1 MELLPAIDIRGGR
14 CVRLLQGD
22 FELETRYPVDPVELA
37 QRYADLGARWLH
49 VVDLDGAAQGA
60 PVNLEVIRKMARA
73 ASLKIQLGGGIR
85 SRGDLDR
92 ALEVIDRAVIG
103 SLAVGARERVTN
115 WLQELGADRI
125 TLALDVRVDEDDMPR
140 IATHGW
146 TRESAETLWS
156 TLTAY
161 ADSNLRHVLCTDVER
176 DGALL
181 GPNLRLYAACRH
193 RFPDIRFQASGGVR
207 DSRDLSDLAGTGV
220 AWAISGK
227 ALLEG
232 RITDEEIRSFLPSG

>member
-22 FELETRYPVDPVELA
+22 FGQETRYPVGPVELA

-49 VVDLDGAAQGA
+49 VVDLDGAAEGA
-60 PVNLEVIRKMARA
+60 PANLEVIRRMARA

-85 SRGDLDR
+85 SRDDLDR
-92 ALEVIDRAVIG
+92 ALEVVDRAVIG
-103 SLAVGARERVTN
+103 SLAVEARERVTH
-115 WLQELGADRI
+115 WLQELGPDRI

-140 IATHGW
+140 IAIHGW
-146 TRESAETLWS
+146 TRDSTETLWNA
-156 TLTAY
+156 LAAY
-161 ADSNLRHVLCTDVER
+161 SDAGLRHVLCTDVER
-176 DGALL
+176 DGALQ
-181 GPNLRLYAACRH
+181 GPNLRLYATCRQ
-193 RFPDIRFQASGGVR
+193 RFPDIEFQASGGVR
-207 DSRDLSDLAGTGV
+207 DSHDLSDLAATGV

-232 RITDEEIRSFLPSG
+232 RITDGEIRSFLPGA

>member
-60 PVNLEVIRKMARA
+60 PANLEVIRKMAHG

-85 SRGDLDR
+85 SGDDLDR
-92 ALEVIDRAVIG
+92 ALGVVDRAVIG
-103 SLAVGARERVTN
+103 SLAVEARERVTN
-115 WLQELGADRI
+115 WLQELGPDRI

-146 TRESAETLWS
+146 TRDSAETLWS
-156 TLTAY
+156 TLAAY
-161 ADSNLRHVLCTDVER
+161 AESDLRHVLCTDVER

-181 GPNLRLYAACRH
+181 GPNLRLYATCRH

-207 DSRDLSDLAGTGV
+207 DSHDLSDLAATGV

-232 RITDEEIRSFLPSG
+232 RITDEEIRSFLPSA

>member
-1 MELLPAIDIRGGR
+1 MELLPAIDIRRGR

-37 QRYADLGARWLH
+37 QRYADLGAAWLH

-60 PVNLEVIRKMARA
+60 PANLEVVRNMASA
-73 ASLKIQLGGGIR
+73 ANLKIQMGGGIR
-85 SRGDLDR
+85 SRDDLDR
-92 ALEVIDRAVIG
+92 ALEVVDRAVIG
-103 SLAVGARERVTN
+103 SLAIEAHEQVTE
-115 WLQELGADRI
+115 WLKELGADRI
-125 TLALDVRVDEDDMPR
+125 TLALDVRVDEDGIPR

-146 TRESAETLWS
+146 TRDSAETLWN

-161 ADSNLRHVLCTDVER
+161 SDSDLRHVLCTDVER

-181 GPNLRLYAACRH
+181 GPNLRLYATCRH
-193 RFPDIRFQASGGVR
+193 RFPGISLQASGGVR
-207 DSRDLSDLAGTGV
+207 DSRDLSDLAATGV
-220 AWAISGK
+220 AYAISGK

-232 RITDEEIRSFLPSG
+232 RITEEEIRSFLPSG